1 MSKRYNFKNNN
12 YSKRYNKFDQ
22 EWKEY
27 KNYLPIKNDYHN
39 NNNTYY
45 NKQKNS
51 NYNNYQVNEYNNY
64 QDNGYKRNN
73 NYQDKGY
80 NRNNN
85 YQDNSYNNYNG
96 YQNNGY
102 NNYNCYQNNEYNYYH
117 RNSHYNN
124 KFKGGNYPNFRNRKY
139 YIEVELDAQKE
150 INEKFSEELKKL
162 GFYIKEVKGDGNC
175 LFRSVS
181 EQFEGNE
188 NNYAIYRQKCVD
200 YMKENKDAFIPF
212 LEKEEPI
219 DTYIEKISKDG
230 EWGGNLE
237 IYALSM
243 ALNANFYIYI
253 HEQPMYVV
261 KTVDDT
267 KKNIMLTYH
276 NGKHY
281 NSLRKLEKEKTEID
295 KKEDNG
301 RKNEENRNEEKKEE
315 NNEENKDKENEKK
328 IDDAHDLI
336 SKVNH
341 LNI

>member
-12 YSKRYNKFDQ
+12 YTKRYNKFDQ
-22 EWKEY
+22 EWKEGN
-27 KNYLPIKNDYHN
+27 NYRPINNNYHN
-39 NNNTYY
+39 SNNSYY
-45 NKQKNS
+45 NKQKNN
-51 NYNNYQVNEYNNY
+51 NYNNYQVNDHNNY
-64 QDNGYKRNN
+64 LDN
-73 NYQDKGY
+73 GY

-85 YQDNSYNNYNG
+85 YQDNSYNNYNSY

-102 NNYNCYQNNEYNYYH
+102 NNYNSYYQNNGYNNYH
-117 RNSHYNN
+117 RNNHYNN
-124 KFKGGNYPNFRNRKY
+124 KYKRGNYPYFRNRKY
-139 YIEVELDAQKE
+139 YIEVELDAQNE

-181 EQFEGNE
+181 EQLEGNE
-188 NNYAIYRQKCVD
+188 NNYEIYRQKCVD

-212 LEKEEPI
+212 LEEEEPI

-253 HEQPMYVV
+253 HEQPIYIV
-261 KTVDDT
+261 KTVDET
-267 KKNIMLTYH
+267 TNNIMMTYH

-281 NSLRKLEKEKTEID
+281 NSLRKLEKEKTEMG
-295 KKEDNG
+295 KKEDND

-315 NNEENKDKENEKK
+315 NNEENKEKDKNEKK
-328 IDDAHDLI
+328 IDDVHDLI